1 MNEVNE
7 LFTKEN
13 VEKIYVPDIVKDD
26 LLSII
31 EEKLRKA
38 GFYYRVAYRVKA
50 PDSMLNKLILKDYR
64 RPGTDNQDKK
74 MQDLIGIRI
83 ILYYADDVEIVKNF
97 LDTIFSMPGVWNTT
111 EANEYEFRAMKI
123 NGIFKLPGYLSKTIV
138 NPSLG
143 DYVDDTF
150 EIQVRTN
157 SFEGWHEIE
166 HDMRYKGSAFGTGNE
181 ALARKMNSILATL
194 ELCDDSV
201 VGLIEDLGHQH
212 YKDRKWNYMLRCH
225 YRLKFTRESLHP
237 YIEEI
242 FDEDT
247 ELAKKFYKFK
257 REPLLR
263 QLWDNTGDK
272 GPEITVNNIVK
283 IVNQIGPEDERLKE
297 AFARIEHEKKQENDN
312 IAKRR
317 RLSRS
322 SSLVH
327 IWCLRLIHILIL
339 AILSWQ
345 MRSEKLQDIYIR
357 GLSQDLRMY
366 LQTCQIV
373 LELMLMRNQDIL
385 LIFYMMQIMYIFL
398 KKLHILILRYQQ
410 EYGYLKQLYAEKV
423 TD

>member
-166 HDMRYKGSAFGTGNE
+166 
-181 ALARKMNSILATL
+181 
-194 ELCDDSV
+194 
-201 VGLIEDLGHQH
+201 
-212 YKDRKWNYMLRCH
+212 
-225 YRLKFTRESLHP
+225 
-237 YIEEI
+237 
-242 FDEDT
+242 
-247 ELAKKFYKFK
+247 
-257 REPLLR
+257 
-263 QLWDNTGDK
+263 
-272 GPEITVNNIVK
+272 
-283 IVNQIGPEDERLKE
+283 QI
-297 AFARIEHEKKQENDN
+297 
-312 IAKRR
+312 
-317 RLSRS
+317 
-322 SSLVH
+322 
-327 IWCLRLIHILIL
+327 
-339 AILSWQ
+339 
-345 MRSEKLQDIYIR
+345 
-357 GLSQDLRMY
+357 
-366 LQTCQIV
+366 
-373 LELMLMRNQDIL
+373 
-385 LIFYMMQIMYIFL
+385 
-398 KKLHILILRYQQ
+398 
-410 EYGYLKQLYAEKV
+410 
-423 TD
+423 